1 MAIGE
6 LSNAGSDVALNTLF
20 RTDTMYL
27 GLATSTID
35 DTTTLATV
43 VEEDDTNYERKTI
56 AFHEPADVG
65 GKQTIK
71 NNGAVAF
78 DAWASGASDAITW
91 AFITT
96 VATLAEGN
104 IIAYFALP
112 TAKQPAA
119 GETLTIP
126 DEGCTFDID

>member
-1 MAIGE
+1 
-6 LSNAGSDVALNTLF
+6 
-20 RTDTMYL
+20 MYL
-27 GLATSTID
+27 GLATATID

-56 AFHEPADVG
+56 SFNAPADVG

-71 NNGAVAF
+71 NSGAVAF
-78 DAWASGASDAITW
+78 DAWAENASSAITW

-96 VATLAEGN
+96 VATLAVGN
-104 IIAYFALP
+104 IVAYFALP

-126 DEGCTFDID
+126 DQGCTFDID

>member
-1 MAIGE
+1 MAGE
-6 LSNAGSDVALNTLF
+6 LSNAGADLALNTLF

-27 GLATSTID
+27 GLATATID
-35 DTTTLATV
+35 DETDLSTV
-43 VEEDDTNYERKTI
+43 VEEDDANYGRKAI
-56 AFHEPADVG
+56 SFNAPADVS

-78 DAWASGASDAITW
+78 DAWASNASDPINW

-96 VATLAEGN
+96 VATLSAGN
-104 IIAYFALP
+104 IIAYFSLP

-126 DEGCTFDID
+126 DQGCTFDIE

>member
-1 MAIGE
+1 METGE
-6 LSNAGSDVALNTLF
+6 LSNAGADVALNTLF

-27 GLATSTID
+27 GLATATID

-56 AFHEPADVG
+56 SFNAPADVG

-71 NNGAVAF
+71 NSGAVAF
-78 DAWASGASDAITW
+78 DAWAENASSAITW

-96 VATLAEGN
+96 VATLAVGN
-104 IIAYFALP
+104 IVAYFALP

-126 DEGCTFDID
+126 DQGCTFDID

>member
-1 MAIGE
+1 MAGE
-6 LSNAGSDVALNTLF
+6 LSNAGADLALNTLF

-27 GLATSTID
+27 GLATATID
-35 DTTTLATV
+35 DTTDLSTV
-43 VEEDDTNYERKTI
+43 TEEDDANYERKTI
-56 AFHEPADVG
+56 SFSAPTDVG

-71 NNGAVAF
+71 NSGAVAF
-78 DAWASGASDAITW
+78 DAWAENASSAISW

-96 VATLAEGN
+96 VATLSSGN

-126 DEGCTFDID
+126 DEGCTYDID

>member
-1 MAIGE
+1 MATGE
-6 LSNAGSDVALNTLF
+6 LSNAGADVALNTLF

-27 GLATSTID
+27 GLATATND

-56 AFHEPADVG
+56 SFNAPADVG

-71 NNGAVAF
+71 NSGAVAF
-78 DAWASGASDAITW
+78 DAWAENASSAITW

-96 VATLAEGN
+96 VATLAVGN
-104 IIAYFALP
+104 IVAYFALP

-126 DEGCTFDID
+126 DQGCTFDID

>member
-1 MAIGE
+1 MAGE
-6 LSNAGSDVALNTLF
+6 LSNVGANIALNTLF
-20 RTDTMYL
+20 RTDAIYL
-27 GLATSTID
+27 GLATATID
-35 DTTTLATV
+35 DETTLATV
-43 VEEDDTNYERKTI
+43 VEEDDTNYERKAIT
-56 AFHEPADVG
+56 FNESTDVG

-71 NNGAVAF
+71 NNGAVAY

-96 VATLAEGN
+96 VATLATGN

-112 TAKQPAA
+112 TAKTPAT

>member
-1 MAIGE
+1 MATGE
-6 LSNAGSDVALNTLF
+6 LSNAASDIALNTLF

-27 GLATSTID
+27 GLATATID

-56 AFHEPADVG
+56 SFNAPADVG

-71 NNGAVAF
+71 NSGAVAF
-78 DAWASGASDAITW
+78 DAWAENASSAITW

-96 VATLAEGN
+96 VATLAVGN
-104 IIAYFALP
+104 IVAYFALP

-126 DEGCTFDID
+126 DQGCTFDID